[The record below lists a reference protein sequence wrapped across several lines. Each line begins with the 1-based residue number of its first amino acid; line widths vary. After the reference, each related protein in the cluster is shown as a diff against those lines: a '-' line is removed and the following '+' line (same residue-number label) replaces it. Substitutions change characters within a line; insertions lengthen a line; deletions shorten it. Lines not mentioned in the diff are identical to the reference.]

1 MRIGMSRKDG
11 IKLQDK
17 KRGSKSSMCSEP
29 AKKLEPTSGLEPLT
43 CRLRIIVRSYRC
55 SS

>member
-1 MRIGMSRKDG
+1 MVIQRILCHSNASTRANYY
-11 IKLQDK
+11 IKT
-17 KRGSKSSMCSEP
+17 GVM
-29 AKKLEPTSGLEPLT
+29 LEPTIRLELMT